1 MLEMGEAVNI
11 RDLAERMIRLSGH
24 AVGSEIAIRINGPR
38 RGEKLVEDLR
48 APSERAEPTAHPS
61 ILRLIP
67 VPLPIDR
74 LSDGILQLTE
84 LASCRRDDDV
94 SRQLFELVNEAPADS
109 SSLVDSASLV
119 DVAAMERSELW
130 SPSNS

>member
-1 MLEMGEAVNI
+1 
-11 RDLAERMIRLSGH
+11 IRLSGH
-24 AVGSEIAIRINGPR
+24 AVGTEIAIRINGPR
-38 RGEKLVEDLR
+38 RGEKLVEELR

-67 VPLPIDR
+67 VPLPGDR
-74 LSDGILQLTE
+74 LDDGILQLTE

-94 SRQLFELVNEAPADS
+94 SRVLFELVVTAPTDS
-109 SSLVDSASLV
+109 ESLVDL
-119 DVAAMERSELW
+119 AAMERSELW